1 MHPSHAARL
10 RHRRHQLRL
19 ILNAGHE
26 GLQVLP
32 SNGSGRLSRH
42 RILKASAEFFVGQRN
57 NNRSVPFH
65 GRRKKSSGGEHG
77 AYRRQ
82 LTVSG
87 PGEVSKSYILRVIKR
102 PQISRK
108 RETCVTLTPPSISLP
123 PPSISLPPPP
133 PEPTSPPLSPTRT
146 PSQSEQYVE
155 YIGDR
160 RATPRVKKD
169 KTEKKVRRQKC
180 PNIPGGEELS
190 ASL

>member
-19 ILNAGHE
+19 ILDAGHE

-32 SNGSGRLSRH
+32 SNGSGRLPRH

-77 AYRRQ
+77 AYRRR

-123 PPSISLPPPP
+123 PPP
-133 PEPTSPPLSPTRT
+133 PEPTSSPYLPPEPPPSPNNTLNTSAIAVPLPVSKKTKRKKK
-146 PSQSEQYVE
+146 Y
-155 YIGDR
+155 GDKSAR
-160 RATPRVKKD
+160 ISRAAK
-169 KTEKKVRRQKC
+169 
-180 PNIPGGEELS
+180 S
-190 ASL
+190 

>member
-19 ILNAGHE
+19 TLDAGHE

-32 SNGSGRLSRH
+32 SNGSGRLPRH
-42 RILKASAEFFVGQRN
+42 KILKASAEFFVGQRN

-65 GRRKKSSGGEHG
+65 GRRKKSSGGTQG
-77 AYRRQ
+77 LPSAADGQWAWRG
-82 LTVSG
+82 LKVL
-87 PGEVSKSYILRVIKR
+87 YIKGYQEAPDFEEEGNLCHADPSLYI
-102 PQISRK
+102 PSPSPSR
-108 RETCVTLTPPSISLP
+108 TNLL
-123 PPSISLPPPP
+123 
-133 PEPTSPPLSPTRT
+133 PLSPTRT